1 VSLPLAPFLTVWA
14 VLAMNIASPGPN
26 VLNTITAAMGSGRAA
41 GIASAVAV
49 AVGVGLWCIG
59 MTLGM
64 AALFLALP
72 ATRTIL
78 TVIAICLL
86 LWFASRYLRTAWQG
100 WRGTGGR
107 LTGRPGLSLRASFL
121 RSLSVNALNPKAL
134 TTWVLILT
142 LFPVARAGAGDITLL
157 CAGASAIAFA
167 IHSAYAVAFSTA
179 PAARTYLRAAPVING
194 AVGVFFTGFA
204 IKLAVGLLPRLLQNQ
219 ISATHLPTGSRSSN
233 VVSPSKR

>member
-26 VLNTITAAMGSGRAA
+26 VLNTITTAMGSGRAA
-41 GIASAVAV
+41 GLASAIAV

-86 LWFASRYLRTAWQG
+86 LWFATRYLRNAWHG
-100 WRGTGGR
+100 WRGTSARLSGR
-107 LTGRPGLSLRASFL
+107 QGLALRTSFL

-134 TTWVLILT
+134 TTWVLILA
-142 LFPVARAGAGDITLL
+142 LFPVSHADPSDIAVL
-157 CAGASAIAFA
+157 CIGASSIAFA
-167 IHSAYAVAFSTA
+167 IHAAYAIAFSTA
-179 PAARTYLRAAPVING
+179 PAARAYLRAAPVING
-194 AVGVFFTGFA
+194 AVGVFFAGFA
-204 IKLAVGLLPRLLQNQ
+204 VKLAASLLF
-219 ISATHLPTGSRSSN
+219 
-233 VVSPSKR
+233 

>member
-1 VSLPLAPFLTVWA
+1 MSLPLAPFLTVWT

-26 VLNTITAAMGSGRAA
+26 VLNTITTAMGSGRAA
-41 GIASAVAV
+41 GLASAAAV
-49 AVGVGLWCIG
+49 ALGIGIWCVG

-72 ATRTIL
+72 AARAIL

-86 LWFASRYLRTAWQG
+86 LWFASRYLRAAWQG
-100 WRGTGGR
+100 WRGTGKKLAGR
-107 LTGRPGLSLRASFL
+107 SGLSLRAAFL

-142 LFPVARAGAGDITLL
+142 LFPVARAGAGDIALL

-167 IHSAYAVAFSTA
+167 IHAAYAVAFSTA
-179 PAARTYLRAAPVING
+179 PAARAYLRAAPVING
-194 AVGVFFTGFA
+194 AVGLFFAGFA
-204 IKLAVGLLPRLLQNQ
+204 VRLAAGLLP
-219 ISATHLPTGSRSSN
+219 
-233 VVSPSKR
+233 